1 MPQSDQGTLR
11 ESWLSFYKTTRYHI
25 FRTAVHQGQF
35 LFFEI
40 FDLPGYNFCDERFVF
55 PANAVIPVDV
65 EDLPT
70 EAIQRTNSLIGP
82 RLTCPRDIDGSE
94 SVRPFPSVVQGI
106 ACQTLPEDNL
116 GVCFGKPRLKQQA
129 RSRACRVFLPEH

>member
-1 MPQSDQGTLR
+1 MDSIRSRHVASELVR
-11 ESWLSFYKTTRYHI
+11 FYKTARCHI
-25 FRTAVHQGQF
+25 FRTAVHQDQF

-40 FDLPGYNFCDERFVF
+40 FDLPGYNFCDEHFVF
-55 PANAVIPVDV
+55 HANAVIPVDV

-82 RLTCPRDIDGSE
+82 CLTCPRDIDGSE

-106 ACQTLPEDNL
+106 AWQNYLRTTFW
-116 GVCFGKPRLKQQA
+116 GVLRKTSA
-129 RSRACRVFLPEH
+129 